1 MAKEIA
7 VVSKKELTA
16 YVNQACTKFG
26 IAPQGLAPAEIEAFG
41 IICDTMNLSPLKRE
55 VYAIP
60 YTDHKKGITTLQI
73 VVGYEVYLKRA
84 IRSGKLKGYKVRTE
98 GTLKTEQIT
107 KWNKLVDVKR
117 GDFKAIIT
125 INVAGWDHPFEWE
138 VEWNEY
144 TQDNSM
150 WNSKP
155 ATMLKKV
162 AMAQGFRLAF
172 PDEIDGLP
180 YTSDEMPDRQPVT
193 EMAAQATEEKPK
205 PKAKTKKV
213 DAKAKPIKAEVTPE
227 VEIPEY
233 EEETVQ
239 AQAEPKPED
248 APIPEEVP
256 VEAPAEAEV
265 QDEIQKALI
274 QKISTATTEA
284 ELATLC
290 KDFSQENEVKINGTP
305 ELKAIYTAAKYFI
318 VNTDETECCLGGI
331 MYEREIGSLALTLSP
346 M

>member
-7 VVSKKELTA
+7 VVTKKELTA
-16 YVNQACTKFG
+16 YVNQACQKFG

-55 VYAIP
+55 IYAIP
-60 YTDHKKGITTLQI
+60 YTDKKKNITTLQI

-98 GTLKTEQIT
+98 GKLEDKSITNRWGKQI
-107 KWNKLVDVKR
+107 DVKR

-193 EMAAQATEEKPK
+193 EMAQPVTEAKPK
-205 PKAKTKKV
+205 KKV
-213 DAKAKPIKAEVTPE
+213 TPKKATPIKNEVKPE
-227 VEIPEY
+227 LEIPEY
-233 EEETVQ
+233 EEETVDV
-239 AQAEPKPED
+239 QAEVKPED
-248 APIPEEVP
+248 IPVPEEVP
-256 VEAPAEAEV
+256 VEAPSIESVEN
-265 QDEIQKALI
+265 EIQNALVQAI
-274 QKISTATTEA
+274 APAKTEA
-284 ELATLC
+284 ELASIC
-290 KDFSQENEVKINGTP
+290 QAFSKENDVKINGTP
-305 ELKAIYTAAKYFI
+305 ELKAVYSAAKYFI
-318 VNTDETECCLGGI
+318 TNPDETECCLGEV
-331 MYEREIGSLALTLSP
+331 MYEREVGSLALTLNAI
-346 M
+346 